1 MFTALTGYR
10 GLLELTGRKILE
22 STGLLETI

>member
-10 GLLELTGRKILE
+10 DLLELTGHKILE